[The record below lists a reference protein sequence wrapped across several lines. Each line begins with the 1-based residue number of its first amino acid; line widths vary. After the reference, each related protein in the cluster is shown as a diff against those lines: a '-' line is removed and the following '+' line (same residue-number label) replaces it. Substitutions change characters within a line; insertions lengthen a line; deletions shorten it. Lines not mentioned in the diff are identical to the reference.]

1 MPRDTHALIY
11 VSHSN
16 HTLRDAPTNAV
27 IQDILTTSRAKN
39 ASLSVTGALLFSES
53 CFSQVLEGDE
63 SAVGM
68 IFESIR
74 IDPRHR
80 DVTLLSFR
88 QVPQRR
94 FLGWSMAYAGVSA
107 GPVWMAK
114 IEGVLVTPSVIDSD
128 RLGDE
133 MLDFMTDLIRQQELD
148 RRGPPR

>member
-1 MPRDTHALIY
+1 MSRDIHALIY

-16 HTLRDAPTNAV
+16 HALKDAATDAV
-27 IQDILTTSRAKN
+27 IQDILATSRTKN

-63 SAVGM
+63 SALRM
-68 IFESIR
+68 ILESIR
-74 IDPRHR
+74 VDARHR

-107 GPVWMAK
+107 GPIWMAK
-114 IEGVLVTPSVIDSD
+114 IEGVLVTPSVINSD

-133 MLDFMTDLIRQQELD
+133 LLEFMTDLIRQQELD
-148 RRGPPR
+148 RRGPPA